1 MTISALMT
9 AELGT
14 SNRRPQMRILVIED
28 DADIRSI
35 CEHIFTWAG
44 HDVAATLD
52 GEQGLELV
60 ESFEPDV
67 IALDIM
73 MPGID
78 GLTVLEAL
86 RASAPTEGI
95 PVVVVSA
102 RTLNADRLRAFEAG
116 ADDYVSKPFDPNVL
130 LQVLERA
137 CHGSPE
143 ERAVERRE
151 KMLSLSIESYP

>member
-1 MTISALMT
+1 V
-9 AELGT
+9 
-14 SNRRPQMRILVIED
+14 RILVIED

-35 CEHIFTWAG
+35 CEHIFAWAG
-44 HDVAATLD
+44 HDVAAAVD
-52 GEQGLELV
+52 GAPGLELV

-78 GLTVLEAL
+78 GLTVLAAL
-86 RASAPTEGI
+86 RGSALTRDI

-102 RTLNADRLRAFEAG
+102 RTLNAERLRAFEAG

-130 LQVLERA
+130 LRVLERA
-137 CHGSPE
+137 CHGSPD
-143 ERAVERRE
+143 ERAVRRHE
-151 KMLSLSIESYP
+151 KMLALRVESYP

>member
-1 MTISALMT
+1 V
-9 AELGT
+9 
-14 SNRRPQMRILVIED
+14 RILVIED
-28 DADIRSI
+28 DEDIRSI

-44 HDVAATLD
+44 HHVAAALD
-52 GEQGLELV
+52 GAHGLELV

-78 GLTVLEAL
+78 GFTVLAVL
-86 RASAPTEGI
+86 RGSAPTLAI

-102 RTLNADRLRAFEAG
+102 RTLDADRLRAFEAG
-116 ADDYVSKPFDPNVL
+116 ADEYVSKPFDPNVL
-130 LQVLERA
+130 LGVLERA

-143 ERAVERRE
+143 ERAAGRRE
-151 KMLSLSIESYP
+151 KMLSLGGRVSVWS

>member
-1 MTISALMT
+1 
-9 AELGT
+9 
-14 SNRRPQMRILVIED
+14 MRILLIED

-44 HDVAATLD
+44 HHVATALD
-52 GEQGLELV
+52 GEHGLELV

-78 GLTVLEAL
+78 GLTVLAAL
-86 RASAPTEGI
+86 RGSAPTRAI
-95 PVVVVSA
+95 PVVIVSA

-116 ADDYVSKPFDPNVL
+116 ADEYVSKPFDPNVL
-130 LQVLERA
+130 LRVLERA

-143 ERAVERRE
+143 ERAAGRRE
-151 KMLSLSIESYP
+151 KMLSLRVDSCP

>member
-1 MTISALMT
+1 
-9 AELGT
+9 
-14 SNRRPQMRILVIED
+14 MRILVIED

-35 CEHIFTWAG
+35 CEHIFAWPG
-44 HDVAATLD
+44 HDVATALD
-52 GEQGLELV
+52 GEPGLELV

-78 GLTVLEAL
+78 GLTVLAAL
-86 RASAPTEGI
+86 RGSAKTRDI

-116 ADDYVSKPFDPNVL
+116 ADDYVSEPFDPNVL
-130 LQVLERA
+130 LRVLERV

-143 ERAVERRE
+143 ERAARRLE
-151 KMLSLSIESYP
+151 KLLSLRIDAFG

>member
-1 MTISALMT
+1 V
-9 AELGT
+9 
-14 SNRRPQMRILVIED
+14 RILVIED

-52 GEQGLELV
+52 GEHGLELV
-60 ESFEPDV
+60 ASFEPDV

-78 GLTVLEAL
+78 GLTVLAAL
-86 RASAPTEGI
+86 RGSAPTQAI

-102 RTLNADRLRAFEAG
+102 RTLNADQIRAFEAG

-137 CHGSPE
+137 CRASPE
-143 ERAVERRE
+143 ERAVGRRE
-151 KMLSLSIESYP
+151 KMLLLMVESYP